1 MKKILFIESNRDG
14 TVGGSYYSL
23 LYLMQGLNK
32 SKYELHIIFCQDNML
47 VPDFRK
53 VTPHVYINN
62 FGPSQSIPVR
72 TLADIIKWPYR
83 VLDKLLLK
91 QFALKKIIDEIKPDL
106 VHLNNGY
113 ACMHEWMLACNLWG
127 IKVLAHDRGTEYPCN
142 MQTKL
147 FVRLLDVIMCVSDSF
162 KDNVVRQHLKPKR
175 IRRVYDGIRVDS
187 FKGVSP
193 AENDRVKKEFG
204 FRDGQFVVGIV
215 GNIIRWKG
223 QLVVLQA
230 IKEVKKAI
238 PDIKCLI
245 IGKVAQ
251 RSEDYK
257 TELDAYVRNNN
268 LGENIIFTGYRTDIP
283 NILSVLNILIHASV
297 DPEPFGLVV
306 LEGMAMRKPV
316 IATNV
321 GGPAEIVVQN
331 ETGVLVPPNDAES
344 MADAIVDCLS
354 NKDKAR
360 EMGER
365 GRQRFVEM
373 FSSDKMVEETEKV
386 YEEIFQQR
394 ESPQTLLGQVR
405 SEKL

>member
-1 MKKILFIESNRDG
+1 MKKILFIESNRDN

-47 VPDFRK
+47 VPEFRK
-53 VTPHVYINN
+53 VTPYVYINN
-62 FGPSQSIPVR
+62 FGPSQSIPLKTPGDV
-72 TLADIIKWPYR
+72 IKWPYR

-91 QFALKKIIDEIKPDL
+91 QIKLKRIIDEIKPDL

-113 ACMHEWMLACNLWG
+113 ACMHEWMLACSLFG

-142 MQTKL
+142 TQTRV

-162 KDNVVRQHLKPKR
+162 KNNVERQHLKPKR

-187 FKGVSP
+187 FQDINPS
-193 AENDRVKKEFG
+193 ESERVKKEFG
-204 FRDGQFVVGIV
+204 IEEGQFAVGIV

-230 IKEVKKAI
+230 IKEVKKII

-257 TELDAYVRNNN
+257 KELDDYVRDNN
-268 LGENIIFTGYRTDIP
+268 LGKNIIFTGFRTDIP
-283 NILSVLNILIHASV
+283 PILSDLNILIHAST
-297 DPEPFGLVV
+297 DPEPFGLVI

-316 IATNV
+316 IATKL
-321 GGPAEIVVQN
+321 GGPAEIVLQN
-331 ETGVLVPPNDAES
+331 ETGVLVPANDPES
-344 MADAIVDCLS
+344 MADAIIYCLS
-354 NKDKAR
+354 NRDEAR
-360 EMGER
+360 KMGER

-373 FSSDKMVEETEKV
+373 FSSDKWSKKPRKFMKRSFNKENHP
-386 YEEIFQQR
+386 R
-394 ESPQTLLGQVR
+394 QTPDR
-405 SEKL
+405 SD

>member
-1 MKKILFIESNRDG
+1 MKRILFIESNRDG

-32 SKYELHIIFCQDNML
+32 SKYELHVLFCQDNML
-47 VPDFRK
+47 VPEFKK

-62 FGPSQSIPVR
+62 FGPSQSIPVE
-72 TLADIIKWPYR
+72 TFTDVLKWPYR

-113 ACMHEWMLACNLWG
+113 ACMHEWMLACALWG

-142 MQTKL
+142 RQTKL
-147 FVRLLDVIMCVSDSF
+147 FVRLVDVIMCVSDSF
-162 KDNVVRQHLKPKR
+162 KGNVVRQHLKPKR
-175 IRRVYDGIRVDS
+175 IRRVYDGIRVDAFHDIAPS
-187 FKGVSP
+187 AS
-193 AENDRVKKEFG
+193 AQVKKEFG
-204 FRDGQFVVGIV
+204 IADGQFAVGIV

-230 IKEVKKAI
+230 IKEVKKVI

-245 IGKVAQ
+245 MGKVAQ

-257 TELDAYVRNNN
+257 KELDDYV
-268 LGENIIFTGYRTDIP
+268 LTHGLEKNIIFTGFRTDIP
-283 NILSVLNILIHASV
+283 DILSVLNILIHASI

-321 GGPAEIVVQN
+321 GGPAEIVLQN
-331 ETGVLVPPNDAES
+331 ETGVLVPANDPES
-344 MADAIVDCLS
+344 MADAIVYCLS
-354 NKDKAR
+354 NKDKAN

-394 ESPQTLLGQVR
+394 ESPQVLRGQVR